1 MLTIVDVLRNR
12 ALSQQEQRA
21 YTFLQDG
28 ERELNSLTYG
38 ELDRIS
44 KAIAAQLQSM
54 GASGQRAL
62 LLYPSGLEFIAAF
75 FGCLYAGVVAVPA
88 YPPRA
93 NQKMS
98 RLEAIIADAEAQVI
112 LTTEALLPNIKSRVA
127 QNPELAALSCL
138 ATDNIDENQADS
150 WQETPL
156 CGSTLAFLQ
165 YTSGSTGTPKG
176 VMVSHENLMHNE
188 KIIQHGMQHTEKT
201 IFVGWLPLFHDMGLI
216 GNMLQPLYLGIPCIL
231 MSPEAFLQKPFRWLQ
246 AISRYKATTSGGPN
260 FAYDL
265 CVNKITD
272 EQRASLDLSSWQVA
286 FNGAEPVRAETMARF
301 TAAFANC
308 GFRREA
314 FYPCYGMAETTLIVS
329 GGRVSAQP
337 IVQNVQKQALEQNR
351 VVPAL
356 RQNDDSQTLVGSG
369 ECLPELE
376 IVIANPQTMEP
387 CQPNEVGEIWVSGP
401 SIAQGYW
408 NRQEQTEQTF
418 RAQLRDTKAR
428 RFLRTGDLGFLL
440 NGELFVTG
448 RLKDVIIIRG
458 RNYYPQ
464 DIELTVEQS
473 HPALRSNAGAAF
485 SVDIAGEEKLVV
497 AQEVERS
504 YLRKLNAN
512 EVIGSIRRAIA
523 QQHDLEVYAVLLL
536 KTVSLP
542 KTSSGKVQRSA
553 CRAKFL
559 AGTLDIVADWSPN
572 PKYKT
577 NFRDLE
583 TEVELL
589 LQQLQTGKLQPEQS
603 SNNHSEEQASN
614 QQVSPSQEAI
624 EAWLISKISKQLAS
638 SDEIDIRQP
647 LVQYGLSSLAAVG
660 ISGDLQEWLGRELSP
675 TLLYDYPTIE
685 SLARYLA
692 GLETGHQQ
700 DAHRTATTEE
710 AIAIIGIGCRFPGA
724 KGPETFWQLLHDG
737 VDAVKEVS
745 PSRWD
750 MSRFSNKTTAEIEEK
765 HTQWGGFLEQVDQF
779 DPQFFGIAPREAE
792 LMDPQQRLLLEVSWE
807 ALENA
812 GQTQKQV
819 AGSQTGV
826 FIGISNYDYSRLVF
840 NPKVAIDPY
849 SGTGNALSIA
859 ANRLSYVLDLRG
871 PSWAVD
877 TACSSSLV
885 AVHQACQS
893 LQQGECQMA
902 LAGGV
907 NLILSPEVSMTFSK
921 AGMIA
926 VDGRCK
932 TFDAKANGYVRGEG
946 CGVVVLKRVSDAVRD
961 GDTILAV
968 IRGSAVNQDGRSNGL
983 TAPNPL
989 SQQAVISHALE
1000 NAKVQP
1006 AQINY
1011 VEAHGT
1017 GTSLGDPIELNSLKD
1032 ILMQGRSP
1040 DEPCWIGSVKTNIGH
1055 LEAAAGIA
1063 SLIKV
1068 VLSLQHKEIPP
1079 HLHLEQ
1085 INPYISIDG
1094 TPLSIPTKLQKWA
1107 TGKEPRLAGVSSF
1120 GFGGTNAHVVLE
1132 EAPPEIQN
1140 SKSPKIGVSS
1150 GDAART
1156 EVSSAL
1162 TSLKIQKEDK
1172 IERQFH
1178 LLTLSAK
1185 SEKALGEMTQ
1195 RYADFLTNHPEVSL
1209 ADVCYTANTG
1219 RSHFNHRLAVVAKS
1233 SVQLQE
1239 ALNAFADSRDD
1250 RLVNGQ
1256 VSNKR
1261 QKIAFLFTGQGSQYV
1276 GMGRQLYENAP
1287 VFRAALDQCD
1297 EILRPYLGQSL
1308 LQVLYPKPEENSPLD
1323 QTAYTQPALFAIEYA
1338 LVQLWK
1344 SWGIHP
1350 DAVMGHSVGE
1360 YVAATVAGV
1369 LSLEDGLKL
1378 IAHRSRLMQSL
1389 PADGEMVA
1397 VFADEKEIREVTKI
1411 NNKTVAFAAFNGS
1424 GNTVI
1429 SGSAQAVQAVC
1440 VELEAAGIKTK
1451 KLQTSHAFHSPLM
1464 EPILA
1469 QFAEVA
1475 ATINY
1480 APPQITIISNLTGSQ
1495 LTFEEISPDYWCRH
1509 LRSGVQ
1515 FAKSINTL
1523 HASGYEVF
1531 VEIGSKPTLLGM
1543 GRNCLSEQVGV
1554 WLPSLRPGHED
1565 WRVLLQSLGELYVRG
1580 ADVDWS
1586 GFDQDY
1592 GRRRVMLPTYPFQR
1606 QRYWVNIRENEHS
1619 QAGNLFQEKT
1629 QSPIMKL
1636 LSQGDTQQVV
1646 QNLEKA
1652 GELSENELQ
1661 LLPKL
1666 LQLLIKQDQQLLT
1679 ASIKDWLYEVQWQQL
1694 PRDVETR
1701 HGSSVQKNG
1710 IRKAGTWL
1718 IFADLEGVGQ
1728 TLAKLL
1734 RSRGNTCI
1742 LVYPGNSYNIK
1753 EGETWSINPYS
1764 PVDFEFL
1771 FQKVLG
1777 MERPLQGI
1785 VHLWSLEAE
1794 LAWDLTVSS
1803 LEQAQTFG
1811 VGSVLHLLQAVIKKL
1826 NFASASPLPR
1836 LWLVTRGAVPAGS
1849 ELPGVAQASLWGLG
1863 KVVALEHP
1871 ELWGGMLDLAPNSTN
1886 DEAKDILAEIEDSLG
1901 EDHIALRNGNRYVA
1915 RLVPKQ
1921 QEESKQVTLRSDGTY
1936 LITGGLGALGLKV
1949 AHLLVSQ
1956 GARQLVL
1963 TGRNTEKDEAQS
1975 TLRELEQLGAKIFL
1989 QKVDVSDEADM
2000 VRLLETVQA
2009 TMPPL
2014 RGIVHA
2020 AGVLDDGILQQQ
2032 SWERFSK
2039 VMAPKVRG
2047 AWNLHTLTDGLPL
2060 DFFVVFS
2067 SAASLLGSPGQG
2079 NYAAANSFMDALAH
2093 HRRLQGL
2100 PGLSINWGPWAEV
2113 GMAASLANHQQA
2125 ANAMGLSSI
2134 APDLGLQV
2142 LKQVLLQASSQVGV
2156 LPIDW
2161 LVLRQ
2166 QLSLGGQ
2173 LPPLFFELFGKTK
2186 TQAESDLASVQPSD
2200 ILQKLQAAPA
2210 SDRLSLLT
2218 AYIQGE
2224 VAKVLKFASSQLPDP
2239 KQNFFDMGM
2248 DSLTSVEFK
2257 NHLQNHFGRFFPSTL
2272 VFNYPN
2278 INALVQYLSQ
2288 EVLSLEMSAQASQDL
2303 LESQEELTTSL
2314 EELKQLS
2321 ESEVMVLISQEFEAY
2336 R

>member
-1 MLTIVDVLRNR
+1 
-12 ALSQQEQRA
+12 
-21 YTFLQDG
+21 
-28 ERELNSLTYG
+28 
-38 ELDRIS
+38 
-44 KAIAAQLQSM
+44 
-54 GASGQRAL
+54 
-62 LLYPSGLEFIAAF
+62 
-75 FGCLYAGVVAVPA
+75 
-88 YPPRA
+88 
-93 NQKMS
+93 
-98 RLEAIIADAEAQVI
+98 
-112 LTTEALLPNIKSRVA
+112 
-127 QNPELAALSCL
+127 
-138 ATDNIDENQADS
+138 
-150 WQETPL
+150 
-156 CGSTLAFLQ
+156 
-165 YTSGSTGTPKG
+165 
-176 VMVSHENLMHNE
+176 
-188 KIIQHGMQHTEKT
+188 
-201 IFVGWLPLFHDMGLI
+201 
-216 GNMLQPLYLGIPCIL
+216 
-231 MSPEAFLQKPFRWLQ
+231 
-246 AISRYKATTSGGPN
+246 
-260 FAYDL
+260 
-265 CVNKITD
+265 
-272 EQRASLDLSSWQVA
+272 
-286 FNGAEPVRAETMARF
+286 
-301 TAAFANC
+301 
-308 GFRREA
+308 
-314 FYPCYGMAETTLIVS
+314 
-329 GGRVSAQP
+329 
-337 IVQNVQKQALEQNR
+337 
-351 VVPAL
+351 
-356 RQNDDSQTLVGSG
+356 
-369 ECLPELE
+369 
-376 IVIANPQTMEP
+376 
-387 CQPNEVGEIWVSGP
+387 
-401 SIAQGYW
+401 
-408 NRQEQTEQTF
+408 
-418 RAQLRDTKAR
+418 
-428 RFLRTGDLGFLL
+428 
-440 NGELFVTG
+440 
-448 RLKDVIIIRG
+448 
-458 RNYYPQ
+458 
-464 DIELTVEQS
+464 
-473 HPALRSNAGAAF
+473 
-485 SVDIAGEEKLVV
+485 
-497 AQEVERS
+497 
-504 YLRKLNAN
+504 
-512 EVIGSIRRAIA
+512 
-523 QQHDLEVYAVLLL
+523 
-536 KTVSLP
+536 
-542 KTSSGKVQRSA
+542 
-553 CRAKFL
+553 
-559 AGTLDIVADWSPN
+559 
-572 PKYKT
+572 
-577 NFRDLE
+577 
-583 TEVELL
+583 
-589 LQQLQTGKLQPEQS
+589 
-603 SNNHSEEQASN
+603 
-614 QQVSPSQEAI
+614 
-624 EAWLISKISKQLAS
+624 
-638 SDEIDIRQP
+638 
-647 LVQYGLSSLAAVG
+647 
-660 ISGDLQEWLGRELSP
+660 
-675 TLLYDYPTIE
+675 
-685 SLARYLA
+685 
-692 GLETGHQQ
+692 
-700 DAHRTATTEE
+700 
-710 AIAIIGIGCRFPGA
+710 
-724 KGPETFWQLLHDG
+724 
-737 VDAVKEVS
+737 
-745 PSRWD
+745 
-750 MSRFSNKTTAEIEEK
+750 
-765 HTQWGGFLEQVDQF
+765 
-779 DPQFFGIAPREAE
+779 
-792 LMDPQQRLLLEVSWE
+792 
-807 ALENA
+807 
-812 GQTQKQV
+812 
-819 AGSQTGV
+819 
-826 FIGISNYDYSRLVF
+826 
-840 NPKVAIDPY
+840 
-849 SGTGNALSIA
+849 
-859 ANRLSYVLDLRG
+859 
-871 PSWAVD
+871 
-877 TACSSSLV
+877 
-885 AVHQACQS
+885 
-893 LQQGECQMA
+893 
-902 LAGGV
+902 
-907 NLILSPEVSMTFSK
+907 
-921 AGMIA
+921 
-926 VDGRCK
+926 
-932 TFDAKANGYVRGEG
+932 
-946 CGVVVLKRVSDAVRD
+946 
-961 GDTILAV
+961 
-968 IRGSAVNQDGRSNGL
+968 
-983 TAPNPL
+983 
-989 SQQAVISHALE
+989 
-1000 NAKVQP
+1000 
-1006 AQINY
+1006 
-1011 VEAHGT
+1011 
-1017 GTSLGDPIELNSLKD
+1017 
-1032 ILMQGRSP
+1032 
-1040 DEPCWIGSVKTNIGH
+1040 
-1055 LEAAAGIA
+1055 
-1063 SLIKV
+1063 
-1068 VLSLQHKEIPP
+1068 
-1079 HLHLEQ
+1079 
-1085 INPYISIDG
+1085 
-1094 TPLSIPTKLQKWA
+1094 
-1107 TGKEPRLAGVSSF
+1107 
-1120 GFGGTNAHVVLE
+1120 
-1132 EAPPEIQN
+1132 
-1140 SKSPKIGVSS
+1140 
-1150 GDAART
+1150 
-1156 EVSSAL
+1156 
-1162 TSLKIQKEDK
+1162 
-1172 IERQFH
+1172 
-1178 LLTLSAK
+1178 
-1185 SEKALGEMTQ
+1185 
-1195 RYADFLTNHPEVSL
+1195 RYADFLANHPEVSL

-1219 RSHFNHRLAVVAKS
+1219 RTHFNHRLAVVAES

-1239 ALNAFADSRDD
+1239 ALSAFADSRDGSS
-1250 RLVNGQ
+1250 VNGQ

-1308 LQVLYPKPEENSPLD
+1308 LQVLYPKSEENSPLD

-1389 PADGEMVA
+1389 PVGGEMVA
-1397 VFADEKEIREVTKI
+1397 VFASEKEIREISKI
-1411 NNKTVAFAAFNGS
+1411 NDTIVGFAAFNGPR
-1424 GNTVI
+1424 NTVI

-1440 VELEAAGIKTK
+1440 ADLEAAGIKTK

-1469 QFAEVA
+1469 QLSEVA
-1475 ATINY
+1475 ATIKY
-1480 APPQITIISNLTGSQ
+1480 AAPQMTIISNLTGSQ
-1495 LTFEEISPDYWCRH
+1495 LTFEEISADYWCRH
-1509 LRSGVQ
+1509 LRCPVQ
-1515 FAKSINTL
+1515 FAKSLNTL
-1523 HASGYEVF
+1523 HEGGYEVF
-1531 VEIGSKPTLLGM
+1531 VEIGPKPTLLGM
-1543 GRNCLSEQVGV
+1543 GRNCLPEEVGV

-1565 WRVLLQSLGELYVRG
+1565 WQVLLQSLGELYVRG

-1586 GFDQDY
+1586 GFDRYY

-1606 QRYWVNIRENEHS
+1606 QRYWVNIGENEHS
-1619 QAGNLFQEKT
+1619 QAGGLFQEKI

-1636 LSQGDTQQVV
+1636 LSQGNTQQLV

-1652 GELSENELQ
+1652 GELSENELE

-1679 ASIKDWLYEVQWQQL
+1679 KDWLYEIQWHQL

-1701 HGSSVQKNG
+1701 NGASLQKNG

-1734 RSRGNTCI
+1734 RSRGQTCI

-1811 VGSVLHLLQAVIKKL
+1811 VGSVLHLLQALIKKL
-1826 NFASASPLPR
+1826 DFASASPSPR
-1836 LWLVTRGAVPAGS
+1836 LWLVTRGAVPIGS
-1849 ELPGVAQASLWGLG
+1849 ELPGVAQAPLWGLG

-1871 ELWGGMLDLAPNSTN
+1871 ELWGGMLDLAPEYTAS
-1886 DEAKDILAEIEDSLG
+1886 EATELLAEIENSFG
-1901 EDHIALRNGNRYVA
+1901 EDHIAFRNGLRYVA

-1921 QEESKQVTLRSDGTY
+1921 HEESKQVTLHSDGTY

-2000 VRLLETVQA
+2000 MRLLETVQA

-2032 SWERFSK
+2032 SWERFSR

-2067 SAASLLGSPGQG
+2067 SAASLLGSAGQA

-2142 LKQVLLQASSQVGV
+2142 LKQVLGQASSQVGV

-2161 LVLRQ
+2161 SVLRQ

-2186 TQAESDLASVQPSD
+2186 TQAETDLASVPQSD

-2224 VAKVLKFASSQLPDP
+2224 VAKVLKFPPSQLPDP

-2288 EVLSLEMSAQASQDL
+2288 EVLSLEISAQASQDL